1 MSCRD
6 CASTSD
12 RLSSVCT
19 ATVDRL
25 YGAEVNDQERHEATP
40 DAQAGYLRIGELAKR
55 TGVSPELLR
64 AWEQRYGLLQ
74 PTRTAGGFRLYSAA
88 DEARVRRMQRIVS
101 GGLAAAQAARLVRS
115 GGEPAPRAVATSVST
130 LEDAA
135 GSLAASLDRLDEPA
149 ANSALDRLFSAYT
162 IETVL
167 QDVVIPYLHRL
178 GERWEAG
185 EVSVAQEHF
194 ASNLIRGRL
203 LGLAQGWGQG
213 RGPGAILAC
222 VPGEHH
228 ELGLLAFGVALRR
241 RGWRITYLGTDS
253 PIGAVA
259 DIVRSLAP
267 AVVVLLSM
275 NPDNFLDHAR
285 EIADLAAQVQFAIA
299 GSGATPE
306 VAQLTKT
313 RVLDQDPVSAAE
325 TIDRDHPARDD
336 DRRRS

>member
-1 MSCRD
+1 MNEQR
-6 CASTSD
+6 
-12 RLSSVCT
+12 
-19 ATVDRL
+19 
-25 YGAEVNDQERHEATP
+25 NHQPTP
-40 DAQAGYLRIGELAKR
+40 DAGPGYLRIGQLAKR

-88 DEARVRRMQRIVS
+88 DEARVQHMQSLVS
-101 GGLAAAQAARLVRS
+101 GGLAAAQAARLILS
-115 GGEPAPRAVATSVST
+115 GGQPAPRTASPSATT

-135 GSLAASLDRLDEPA
+135 ATLTAALDRLDEQA
-149 ANSALDRLFSAYT
+149 ANTALDRLFSAYT
-162 IETVL
+162 VETVL

-185 EVSVAQEHF
+185 EISVAQEHF
-194 ASNLIRGRL
+194 ASNLLRGRL

-213 RGPGAILAC
+213 HGPRAILAC

-241 RGWRITYLGTDS
+241 RGWRIAYLGTDS

-259 DIVRSLAP
+259 DIARSLAP
-267 AVVVLLSM
+267 AVVVLVSM

-285 EIADLAAQVQFAIA
+285 EIEKLAKQVPIMIA
-299 GSGATPE
+299 GTGATPE
-306 VAQLTKT
+306 VARRTHT
-313 RVLDQDPVSAAE
+313 HVLDQDPVSAAQ
-325 TIDRDHPARDD
+325 TIDRDRPARGDN
-336 DRRRS
+336 RRS